1 MSLLQLPMLKV
12 DAPNM
17 PPHLHRAIVT
27 FERAIIEMR
36 YMVDNGDRLV
46 ESINAH
52 LSTLLEMYEELPS
65 MAGIKGKKY
74 NRILDHFTWNV
85 RILRGQADLLE
96 SCRKE
101 CRQGLAQVTC
111 LLSGIIYQ
119 YHKNVFQKCSIIMS
133 EKSCGMAG
141 ENLKNAIDISSNIC
155 TL

>member
-36 YMVDNGDRLV
+36 YMVDNGDHLAER
-46 ESINAH
+46 INAH

-74 NRILDHFTWNV
+74 NRILDNFTWNV

-96 SCRKE
+96 TCRKE
-101 CRQGLAQVTC
+101 CRQGLAQVT
-111 LLSGIIYQ
+111 
-119 YHKNVFQKCSIIMS
+119 
-133 EKSCGMAG
+133 
-141 ENLKNAIDISSNIC
+141 
-155 TL
+155 